1 VQLAPQEKEKTGGQV
16 QIPTVGQR
24 VCVMG
29 ERGEY
34 MIIRVDR
41 KRHLADLMHMGAVR
55 RVEEGVPLQALRP
68 LREEKSNRL
77 SLLAELKTGD

>member
-1 VQLAPQEKEKTGGQV
+1 
-16 QIPTVGQR
+16 
-24 VCVMG
+24 MG

-77 SLLAELKTGD
+77 SLLTDLKTRD